1 MIIIPNFK
9 GKKDRETTTRSV
21 PNVGLQSF
29 KLPLQ
34 QSLQH
39 KSRFKHFITDGKWR
53 EGQMRRTEQ
62 KAAADFEP
70 RCSRQSCIGTPEKFQ
85 DI

>member
-1 MIIIPNFK
+1 MYYKNVMIIIPNFK

-34 QSLQH
+34 QSL
-39 KSRFKHFITDGKWR
+39 
-53 EGQMRRTEQ
+53 
-62 KAAADFEP
+62 
-70 RCSRQSCIGTPEKFQ
+70 
-85 DI
+85 